1 MEGEII
7 FRKASLQDSI
17 DLFKWRNDPL
27 SREMS
32 KNSSIISR
40 KDHDLW
46 FEKNISKKQVLIL
59 ICENSFTKNKIG
71 ILRFDFNKN
80 FIKSMVSIN
89 ISPQERGKKY
99 SKVCLKQGIKY
110 MRSIYPQCREIFADV
125 KKTNLRSIEIFTSN
139 KFEYIGEENFFN
151 RYRLI
156 YER

>member
-59 ICENSFTKNKIG
+59 ICENSFTNNKI
-71 ILRFDFNKN
+71 
-80 FIKSMVSIN
+80 
-89 ISPQERGKKY
+89 
-99 SKVCLKQGIKY
+99 
-110 MRSIYPQCREIFADV
+110 
-125 KKTNLRSIEIFTSN
+125 
-139 KFEYIGEENFFN
+139 
-151 RYRLI
+151 
-156 YER
+156 

>member
-32 KNSSIISR
+32 KNSSIISI

-59 ICENSFTKNKIG
+59 ICENSFTNNKIG

-110 MRSIYPQCREIFADV
+110 MRSIYPQCREIFANV

-151 RYRLI
+151 RYKLI